1 MQLHGLIS
9 DWWSFHWTAQ
19 MARVKLFLLSQ
30 SHLIMVALSAFT
42 SAPCLRGRFRP
53 ADGSSS
59 WLRMDHVSKSF
70 LSRSQ
75 TASLSN
81 FLSGSVQPVICD
93 VKNNA
98 FDFLKTD
105 SSVSITDVYHNKVL
119 GVRTAPN
126 MPPTVLKCDLN
137 IANDF
142 VLCDRVQFKRPA
154 EKVWS
159 DRWWIC
165 QNILHPR

>member
-1 MQLHGLIS
+1 
-9 DWWSFHWTAQ
+9 
-19 MARVKLFLLSQ
+19 
-30 SHLIMVALSAFT
+30 
-42 SAPCLRGRFRP
+42 
-53 ADGSSS
+53 
-59 WLRMDHVSKSF
+59 MDHVSKSF
-70 LSRSQ
+70 ISTSHIAR
-75 TASLSN
+75 LSN

-98 FDFLKTD
+98 FDCLKTD

-159 DRWWIC
+159 DG
-165 QNILHPR
+165 